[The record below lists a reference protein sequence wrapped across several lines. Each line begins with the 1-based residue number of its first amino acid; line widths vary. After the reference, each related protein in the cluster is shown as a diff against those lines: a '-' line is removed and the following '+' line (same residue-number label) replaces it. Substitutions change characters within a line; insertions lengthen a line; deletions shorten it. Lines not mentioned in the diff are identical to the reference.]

1 MERFNVGE
9 KLHYIAADKRTVV
22 EVVYDT
28 LAPAGINREEALI
41 FVEKDNG
48 DLIAIPIA
56 IQEKYLRRIH
66 PPISVND
73 TEIEATED
81 DVQESL

>member
-48 DLIAIPIA
+48 DVIAIPIA

-66 PPISVND
+66 PPVRVQD
-73 TEIEATED
+73 T
-81 DVQESL
+81 DVQEIGGEIVEDE